1 MAAGVVTRPSR
12 RSADEDRLST
22 KAVPR
27 GKEKIVEPTA
37 NAAQEMH
44 RISTGATRVSFRRGT
59 RLPSILAARKDSR
72 PRDLAGRARK
82 LVDSQRIA
90 SQKQVVLFDQDE
102 IGHHAGPVGGI
113 CTAAGRKVI
122 GVIEV
127 HQ

>member
-59 RLPSILAARKDSR
+59 RPALHSCRAKGFKAEGSC
-72 PRDLAGRARK
+72 RARAETRRFPE
-82 LVDSQRIA
+82 DR
-90 SQKQVVLFDQDE
+90 FPE
-102 IGHHAGPVGGI
+102 TGGPFRPG
-113 CTAAGRKVI
+113 
-122 GVIEV
+122 
-127 HQ
+127 